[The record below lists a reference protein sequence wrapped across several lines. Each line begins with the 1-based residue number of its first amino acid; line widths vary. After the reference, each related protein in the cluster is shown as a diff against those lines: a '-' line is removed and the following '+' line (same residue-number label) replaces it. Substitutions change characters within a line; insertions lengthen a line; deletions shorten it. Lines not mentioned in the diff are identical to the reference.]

1 MPNDF
6 QTIITTSLQRS
17 GFSNKQIALGLGLT
31 ESMLSRKLSGERA
44 WKIFELNKL
53 LDMLGLILYP
63 IDKIELFEGIE
74 VLLKNVKKGKW
85 KEAL

>member
-6 QTIITTSLQRS
+6 QAIITTSLQRS

-31 ESMLSRKLSGERA
+31 ESMLSRKLSGERG
-44 WKIFELNKL
+44 WKIFELNKF
-53 LDMLGLILYP
+53 LDMLGLTLYP
-63 IDKIELFEGIE
+63 IEKIELFEGIE

-85 KEAL
+85 MNE

>member
-6 QTIITTSLQRS
+6 QSIISVSLQRS
-17 GFSNKQIALGLGLT
+17 GLSNKQIALALGLT

-53 LDMLGLILYP
+53 LDMLGLTLYP
-63 IDKIELFEGIE
+63 IDKIELFEGIS

-85 KEAL
+85 RED

>member
-6 QTIITTSLQRS
+6 QAIITTSLQRS
-17 GFSNKQIALGLGLT
+17 GLSNKQIALALGLT

-53 LDMLGLILYP
+53 LDMLQLTLYP
-63 IDKIELFEGIE
+63 IERLDILEGIE
-74 VLLKNVKKGKW
+74 VVVKNQKKSKW
-85 KEAL
+85 RLD

>member
-6 QTIITTSLQRS
+6 QAIITTSLQRS
-17 GFSNKQIALGLGLT
+17 GFSNKQIARGLGLT

-53 LDMLGLILYP
+53 LDMLGLTLYP
-63 IDKIELFEGIE
+63 IEKIELFEGIS

-85 KEAL
+85 REE